1 MNKSA
6 CIFCGSAIGN
16 RPQYREKAIDL
27 AIELVRNNYTLVYG
41 GSDIGL
47 MRVIADTVL
56 SEGGYVKGVMPHL
69 LANREIVHREISEM
83 IFTDTMEERKRVM
96 GELSDCFIVMP
107 VGIGTL
113 DELFEVMT
121 WNQLEISVKPI
132 AIYNVEGY
140 WNDLIKQLDHA
151 SAEGFIRQEHRDAI
165 IISED
170 PAELL
175 SKIAGWHPASSP
187 KEWVEKLK
195 SDTAELHTNLQNQ
208 PK

>member
-16 RPQYREKAIDL
+16 RPQYRQKAIDL
-27 AIELVRNNYTLVYG
+27 ARELVKKGYSLVYG

-56 SEGGYVKGVMPHL
+56 SEGGIVKGVMPHL
-69 LANREIVHREISEM
+69 LAGREIVHREVTEM
-83 IFTDTMEERKRVM
+83 IFTETMEERKRVM

-107 VGIGTL
+107 GGIGTL

-132 AIYNVEGY
+132 ALYNVEGY
-140 WNDLIKQLDHA
+140 WNDQIRQLDHA
-151 SAEGFIRQEHRDAI
+151 TSEGFIRQEHRDALI
-165 IISED
+165 INDD
-170 PAELL
+170 PAILMN
-175 SKIAGWHPASSP
+175 KIAEWKPASSP

-195 SDTAELHTNLQNQ
+195 SDTKELHTNLQNQ
-208 PK
+208 SK